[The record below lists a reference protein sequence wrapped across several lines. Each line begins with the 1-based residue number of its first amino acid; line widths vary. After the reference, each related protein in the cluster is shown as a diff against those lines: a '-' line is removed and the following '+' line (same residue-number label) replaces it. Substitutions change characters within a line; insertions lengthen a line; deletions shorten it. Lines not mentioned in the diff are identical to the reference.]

1 MILPVTSCRLKYG
14 IYGLASL
21 CIEVLLNQ
29 KHGQRIMA
37 GHSKWANIQHRKG
50 RQDKV
55 RSKLFSK
62 FSKEIA
68 IAAKI
73 GGPDIEANP
82 RLRLA
87 VATAKQQ
94 SMPKDNIQRAID
106 KATGGDMENMEEIRY
121 EGFGPAGIGVI
132 VEVSTDNK
140 NRAAMEVRTAFAKNG
155 GNLGETGS
163 VSFMFDNVGEVRF
176 PLSAAD
182 EDTMMEAAL
191 EVGAEDVVQEAGDEE
206 NEGQHVIYTARE
218 ELMDIAT
225 TLSNQFGDPASANII
240 WKPQNLIEVTGDKVA
255 GLMRMMEALEDS
267 DDVQNVYANFDV
279 SDEDMAGLSD

>member
-1 MILPVTSCRLKYG
+1 
-14 IYGLASL
+14 
-21 CIEVLLNQ
+21 
-29 KHGQRIMA
+29 MA

-73 GGPDIEANP
+73 GGPDIDANP

-106 KATGGDMENMEEIRY
+106 KATGGDMENLEEIRY
-121 EGFGPAGIGVI
+121 EGRGTGGIGVI
-132 VEVSTDNK
+132 VEVSSDNR

-155 GNLGETGS
+155 GELGETGS
-163 VSFMFDNVGEVRF
+163 VSFMFDNVGEIRF
-176 PLSAAD
+176 KLSVAD
-182 EDTMMEAAL
+182 EDTMMEAAI
-191 EVGAEDVVQEAGDEE
+191 EVGAEDVVQEPGDEE
-206 NEGQHVIYTARE
+206 NEGEHVIYTDRG

-225 TLSNQFGDPASANII
+225 TLTGQFGDPLSAKII
-240 WKPQNLIEVTGDKVA
+240 WKPQALIEVSGEKVA
-255 GLMRMMEALEDS
+255 TLMRMMEALEDS
-267 DDVQNVYANFDV
+267 DDVQNVYANFDI
-279 SDEDMAGLSD
+279 SEEDMAALGE

>member
-1 MILPVTSCRLKYG
+1 
-14 IYGLASL
+14 
-21 CIEVLLNQ
+21 LLSNI
-29 KHGQRIMA
+29 KNNGQRIMA

-73 GGPDIEANP
+73 GGPDIDANP

-106 KATGGDMENMEEIRY
+106 KATGGDMDNMEEIRY
-121 EGFGPAGIGVI
+121 EGFGPAGIGLI
-132 VEVSTDNK
+132 VEVSTDNR
-140 NRAAMEVRTAFAKNG
+140 NRAASEVRTAFSKNG

-176 PLSAAD
+176 SIGVAD
-182 EDTMMEAAL
+182 EDTMMEAAIDT
-191 EVGAEDVVQEAGDEE
+191 GAEDVMQESGDEE
-206 NEGQHVIYTARE
+206 TEGQHVIYTARE
-218 ELMDIAT
+218 DLMDVAT
-225 TLSNQFGDPASANII
+225 SLSSRFGDPLSANII
-240 WKPQNLIEVTGDKVA
+240 WKPQNLIGVEGDKVA
-255 GLMRMMEALEDS
+255 TVMKLMDALEDS
-267 DDVQNVYANFDV
+267 DDVQNVYANFDI
-279 SDEDMAGLSD
+279 SDADMAALGD

>member
-1 MILPVTSCRLKYG
+1 
-14 IYGLASL
+14 
-21 CIEVLLNQ
+21 
-29 KHGQRIMA
+29 MA

-176 PLSAAD
+176 PISVAN
-182 EDTMMEAAL
+182 EDAMMEAAL
-191 EVGAEDVVQEAGDEE
+191 EAGAEDVDQEAGDEE
-206 NEGQHVIYTARE
+206 NEGQHVIYTSRE

-225 TLSNQFGDPASANII
+225 TLSGQFGDPVSAKII

-279 SDEDMAGLSD
+279 SDEDMAGLSE